1 MAKSGGI
8 KAEDTVDTQGLK
20 GDDKILAIALD
31 RFKQCQEST
40 NTLRAEALEDVGFFG
55 GKQWA
60 EEIMRERVTDR
71 RPALTINKIPAFANR
86 VINDIRQ
93 NMPAIKIRP
102 IDSVTDPDTANVV
115 DGAIRHIT
123 LNGNSK
129 AAIANAVF
137 YQVICGF
144 GFFRVVTDY
153 LDENSFDQDIYIQRI
168 ENPFS
173 VYFPLHLIKEAD
185 YSDAPYAFIR
195 SKMSKDEF
203 KLKYPN
209 SKTQGFDQQAIG
221 DQNWTQKDFI
231 YLAEYFNVEE
241 KPKTIYMLD
250 SGEVVDDK
258 KKIPEG
264 ANVLKERESVD
275 RTVKWYLMNEFE
287 IIDSK
292 DFPSRYIPIIP
303 VLGQELSS
311 ADDVGKKS
319 YISLTR
325 FQKDPQRMYNFWI
338 TSYTE
343 KIANAPKMPYI
354 VAAGQ
359 VENYP
364 EWKDINKKNLAYARY
379 SPVAVNGQAIPP
391 PIRTEAAPMEA
402 AIFQGVQIASQEMKE
417 VSGIYDSSM
426 GAQSNETSGKA
437 IVARQ
442 RQGDISNFH
451 FIDNLALALHF
462 LGRILI
468 DLIPEIYDTPRAIRV
483 LGEDMTD
490 QVIQINQLHPGEDGK
505 LYDLTVGKYDVM
517 IDVGPSYET
526 KRVEAA
532 TTLAQVLPQLPMV
545 GQVAPDLIMRM
556 LDNPLSGKVADRL
569 KRAIQANPQMQ
580 GVIGEDESGD
590 SQELMEQK
598 MRSMVADMQKLMQA
612 HTMTMQQNSQM
623 QQMIQGLQAAL
634 KNKSDAVMAKVHDTE
649 VRAAT
654 ELAKAKVDL
663 QKEHVRQ
670 APNMAKAVVDNAV
683 ALHQVGNPE
692 KQYNDIANP
701 PAGNAENKSFIGA
714 SHG

>member
-1 MAKSGGI
+1 MSNKSET

-20 GDDKILAIALD
+20 GDDKIIAIALD
-31 RFKQCQEST
+31 RFKQCQEAT
-40 NTLRAEALEDVGFFG
+40 NSMRAECLEDMSFFG

-129 AAIANAVF
+129 AAISHAVF
-137 YQVICGF
+137 NQVVCGM

-153 LDENSFDQDIYIQRI
+153 LDENSFDQEIEIKRI
-168 ENPFS
+168 ENTFS

-195 SKMSKDEF
+195 TKISKDEF
-203 KLKYPN
+203 KLNYPD
-209 SKTQGFDQQAIG
+209 SKTQTFSPDAIG
-221 DQNWTQKDFI
+221 DQNWTQKDYI
-231 YLAEYFNVEE
+231 YLAEYFCVDSV
-241 KPKTIYMLD
+241 KKTIYLLSD
-250 SGEVVDDK
+250 GSVVDNK
-258 KKIPEG
+258 KDIPEG
-264 ANVLKERESVD
+264 AAVLKERDTIE
-275 RTVKWYLMNEFE
+275 RKIKWYLMNEYE
-287 IIDSK
+287 VLDRK
-292 DFPSRYIPIIP
+292 DFPGKYIPIIP
-303 VLGQELSS
+303 VLGQEISNI
-311 ADDVGKKS
+311 DDAGKKS

-343 KIANAPKMPYI
+343 KVANAPKMPYI

-364 EWKDINKKNLAYARY
+364 EWKDINKKSLAYARY

-451 FIDNLALALHF
+451 FIDNLALSLHL
-462 LGRILI
+462 LGRILV

-580 GVIGEDESGD
+580 GVIADNESGD

-634 KNKSDAVMAKVHDTE
+634 KNKSDAVAAKVHDTE

-683 ALHQVGNPE
+683 QLHQVGNPE